1 MMVTMDMCSA
11 KVDDDSYSPEVMC
24 AGWNPEIAMM
34 QGRAAELATQL
45 ICHQSRCV
53 DGMPPDVAAVD
64 AEAFLERMY
73 VFQR

>member
-11 KVDDDSYSPEVMC
+11 KVDDGYSPEVMC
-24 AGWNPEIAMM
+24 AGWNPEIEVM
-34 QGRAAELATQL
+34 QGKAAALATQL
-45 ICHQSRCV
+45 IRHQSQRAS
-53 DGMPPDVAAVD
+53 GMSPDLATLD